1 MIRRGLNP
9 PFHDRLYT
17 RKNASTPPA
26 NANSG
31 VKKYR
36 DGRNAVTSTA
46 TKLAPLEIPM
56 IPGSASGFFRTAW
69 NSTPETATAAPANR
83 EITILGNRRS

>member
-1 MIRRGLNP
+1 MEFRASDRPVNIALTATPVRMMRSGLNP

-31 VKKYR
+31 VKK
-36 DGRNAVTSTA
+36 
-46 TKLAPLEIPM
+46 
-56 IPGSASGFFRTAW
+56 
-69 NSTPETATAAPANR
+69 
-83 EITILGNRRS
+83 